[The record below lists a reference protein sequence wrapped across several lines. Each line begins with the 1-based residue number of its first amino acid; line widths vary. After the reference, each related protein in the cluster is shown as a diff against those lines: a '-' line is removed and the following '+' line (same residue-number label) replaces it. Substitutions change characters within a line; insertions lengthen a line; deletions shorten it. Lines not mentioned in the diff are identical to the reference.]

1 MNYQRELDMY
11 LNHVS
16 NIANIIQSFS
26 TVLRNSELHSYNLI
40 SNQMRNQNRNIN
52 LNNPSPFFAP
62 HSPIIP
68 SFSFTSNN
76 NNNNNNN
83 NNDDNNNNN
92 NHDNDLTIFG
102 RNPFVIP
109 NNRTQQRPIIER
121 HQNTGNNFITNLIS
135 NLTPVPII
143 PTQDQII
150 NATRII
156 PFNEIINPVNSICP
170 VTQEQFQPN
179 DLVMH
184 IRHCRH
190 NFNVSTLQRW
200 FTLGCRCPLCRYDI
214 REYTNN
220 NTNVDTDISDNSG
233 NTLSDVFDNNDVNQ
247 EPEPELE
254 TETET
259 ETDPSSNLM
268 TFSNVTENIPT
279 IRISTTFDPNNE
291 NNNDNIISQI
301 SSHIRDNIITSYNN
315 DNITGSFYIEYSIN
329 REES

>member
-1 MNYQRELDMY
+1 MNNQRELDMY

-52 LNNPSPFFAP
+52 NPSPFFAP

-68 SFSFTSNN
+68 PFSFTSNN
-76 NNNNNNN
+76 NNNNNNI
-83 NNDDNNNNN
+83 NNNNN
-92 NHDNDLTIFG
+92 NSNNTNDTNDTNLTIIG
-102 RNPFVIP
+102 RNPFIIP
-109 NNRTQQRPIIER
+109 SIRNQQSPVIER
-121 HQNTGNNFITNLIS
+121 NQNTENNFINNLI
-135 NLTPVPII
+135 NTLTPIPII
-143 PTQDQII
+143 PTQQQIS
-150 NATRII
+150 NATRIM

-200 FTLGCRCPLCRYDI
+200 FSLACRCPLCRYDI

-220 NTNVDTDISDNSG
+220 NSNADIDISSNSSDN
-233 NTLSDVFDNNDVNQ
+233 LSEIFDNNDVTQ
-247 EPEPELE
+247 EPEPEI
-254 TETET
+254 ET
-259 ETDPSSNLM
+259 ETDPSSNLINL
-268 TFSNVTENIPT
+268 SNVTNNVPT
-279 IRISTTFDPNNE
+279 IRISTSFDPNNNE
-291 NNNDNIISQI
+291 NNMNNIISEI
-301 SSHIRDNIITSYNN
+301 SSRIRDNIISAYNN

-329 REES
+329 TDES